1 MRLCFAR
8 LTDQWV
14 CDVGPVDAVLQLQLV
29 MGLDVEQQ
37 VLVETN
43 AGDQMRTVG
52 TLQSAAT
59 VNVLQWREKKEK
71 TRVKTLEI

>member
-1 MRLCFAR
+1 MRVC

-29 MGLDVEQQ
+29 VGLDVEQQ

-43 AGDQMRTVG
+43 AGDQVCAVG

-59 VNVLQWREKKEK
+59 VNVLQRRRKKEK
-71 TRVKTLEI
+71 TGVKTLEK